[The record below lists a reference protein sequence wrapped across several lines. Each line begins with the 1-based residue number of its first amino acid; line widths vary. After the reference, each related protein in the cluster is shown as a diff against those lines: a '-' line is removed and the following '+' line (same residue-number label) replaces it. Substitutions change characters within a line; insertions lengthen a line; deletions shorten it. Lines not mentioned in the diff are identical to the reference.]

1 MDKVVEGFEKQLDQ
15 LFQTDAMDITADV
28 AVLERMLEKGYVIGG
43 EQSGHMIFLEYA
55 TTGDGQLTALQI
67 LALLQRSG
75 KKASELF
82 GSCARY
88 PQVLINVP
96 GPVSNADK
104 AALIESEA
112 MQRIIAEGE
121 QRLGGDGRILVR
133 PSGTEALIRVMVESS
148 DASLAQT
155 VASDVSKMVETIQ
168 KSGNI

>member
-1 MDKVVEGFEKQLDQ
+1 
-15 LFQTDAMDITADV
+15 
-28 AVLERMLEKGYVIGG
+28 
-43 EQSGHMIFLEYA
+43 
-55 TTGDGQLTALQI
+55 
-67 LALLQRSG
+67 
-75 KKASELF
+75 
-82 GSCARY
+82 
-88 PQVLINVP
+88 
-96 GPVSNADK
+96 
-104 AALIESEA
+104 

>member
-1 MDKVVEGFEKQLDQ
+1 MLCAAVGDRN
-15 LFQTDAMDITADV
+15 
-28 AVLERMLEKGYVIGG
+28 VLELMQKEGMILGG
-43 EQSGHMIFLEYA
+43 EQSGHIIFLEHM
-55 TTGDGQLTALQI
+55 TTGDGQLAALQLLQI
-67 LALLQRSG
+67 LCS
-75 KKASELF
+75 SEQSLAEL
-82 GSCARY
+82 CAEIPRY